1 MEGKH
6 TSKKVFKLIS
16 IAIKHTRLDSLKGQI
31 PWKKKSKRKIEREK
45 EREKEKNFERKSA
58 REKNKEREKG
68 RNEGRISYAPS
79 VQRSSNEVLTGDLS
93 NPQTVAG
100 KSFTIIHFHV
110 FAPNDKKV

>member
-16 IAIKHTRLDSLKGQI
+16 IVIKHTRLDSLKGQI
-31 PWKKKSKRKIEREK
+31 PWKKKSKRKRERERK
-45 EREKEKNFERKSA
+45 REKERKSA

-68 RNEGRISYAPS
+68 RKEGRISYAPS
-79 VQRSSNEVLTGDLS
+79 VQRSSNEVLTVDLS
-93 NPQTVAG
+93 NPQTVAR

-110 FAPNDKKV
+110 FAPNDKNF

>member
-16 IAIKHTRLDSLKGQI
+16 IVIKHTRLDSLKGQI
-31 PWKKKSKRKIEREK
+31 PWKKKSKRKRERERK
-45 EREKEKNFERKSA
+45 REKARKSA

-68 RNEGRISYAPS
+68 RKEGRISYAPS

-93 NPQTVAG
+93 NPQTVAR

-110 FAPNDKKV
+110 FAPNDKNV

>member
-16 IAIKHTRLDSLKGQI
+16 IVIKHTRLDSLKGQI
-31 PWKKKSKRKIEREK
+31 PWKKKSKRKRERERK
-45 EREKEKNFERKSA
+45 REKEKKRERERERKT
-58 REKNKEREKG
+58 KKERK
-68 RNEGRISYAPS
+68 EGRKGGFHT

-93 NPQTVAG
+93 NPQTVAR

-110 FAPNDKKV
+110 FAPNDKNF